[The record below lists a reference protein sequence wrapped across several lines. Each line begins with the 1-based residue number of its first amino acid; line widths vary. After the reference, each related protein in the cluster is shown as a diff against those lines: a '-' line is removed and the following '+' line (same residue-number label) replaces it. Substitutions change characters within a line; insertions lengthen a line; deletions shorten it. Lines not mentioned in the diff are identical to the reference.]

1 MVQSS
6 SPDTPEEPLSP
17 AASSGPARDAPAS
30 PTPDESSD
38 RRMEILRAAAAVF
51 RQKGY
56 HGAGMREIAAKL
68 GIAPGALYYYFSKKE
83 DLLYA
88 CQEISLKRLNARG
101 EELAGSSAPADAR
114 LRALILN
121 HLDLTLDEL
130 GGSAAHVE
138 FHALP
143 PERLET
149 IVAERDRYEAW
160 IHAIL
165 EDGIEAGLFRPV
177 DVKLTTMALL
187 GALNWTVMWWR
198 PEGRW
203 TASDLCLGFTDLFVE
218 GLKQPPEGS
227 DAQDA
232 DPQDRDI

>member
-1 MVQSS
+1 MVQSPA
-6 SPDTPEEPLSP
+6 PDTPEEHLPPPGAALPTEDP
-17 AASSGPARDAPAS
+17 AAP
-30 PTPDESSD
+30 PTADESSD

-88 CQEISLKRLNARG
+88 CQEISLKRLNERG

-143 PERLET
+143 ADRLET
-149 IVAERDRYEAW
+149 IVAERDRYESW

-165 EDGIEAGLFRPV
+165 EDGIEVGLFRPV

-203 TASDLCLGFTDLFVE
+203 NASDLCLGFTDLFVE
-218 GLKQPPEGS
+218 GLKHPPEGS
-227 DAQDA
+227 DAQGTDS
-232 DPQDRDI
+232 R

>member
-1 MVQSS
+1 MVQSL
-6 SPDTPEEPLSP
+6 PDQP
-17 AASSGPARDAPAS
+17 PAS
-30 PTPDESSD
+30 PSEEGGTD
-38 RRMEILRAAAAVF
+38 RRMEILKQAATVF

-56 HGAGMREIAAKL
+56 HGAGMREIAKGL

-88 CQEISLKRLNARG
+88 CQEISLRRLNERG
-101 EELAGSSAPADAR
+101 EELASASGPADAR

-143 PERLET
+143 ADRLET
-149 IVAERDRYEAW
+149 IVAERDRYESW
-160 IHAIL
+160 IHMIL
-165 EDGIEAGLFRPV
+165 EDGIETGLFRPV
-177 DVKLTTMALL
+177 DIKLTTMALL
-187 GALNWTVMWWR
+187 GALNWTVMWWK

-203 TASDLCLGFTDLFVE
+203 SASDLCLGFADLFVQ
-218 GLKQPPEGS
+218 GLKRPHGALDDES
-227 DAQDA
+227 TA
-232 DPQDRDI
+232 DV